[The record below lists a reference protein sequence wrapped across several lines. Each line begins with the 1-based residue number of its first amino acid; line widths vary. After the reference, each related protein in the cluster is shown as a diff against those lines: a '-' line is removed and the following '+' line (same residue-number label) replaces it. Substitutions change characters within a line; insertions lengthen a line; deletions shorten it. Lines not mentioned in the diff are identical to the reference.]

1 MATKMDDRNGEE
13 RRMGDRRVQQLP
25 FDGPDRRKGERRGAL
40 ERRRRY

>member
-1 MATKMDDRNGEE
+1 MATKMDDRNGVE

-25 FDGPDRRKGERRGAL
+25 FDGPDRRKGEWRGAE